1 MQTLI
6 ETGLDDKNFHIK
18 SNAPNYYHPGKSG
31 AIYQDSKSDKPIA
44 FFGEI
49 HPNIN
54 QKLQIKTEA
63 LILFEI
69 FLDRIEL
76 HKNKLKDQKN
86 KYEYSDFQKSERDFA
101 FIIDKNLNVQE
112 LVKIIYKIDNN
123 LIKNVKVFDLYE
135 GENIPSDKKSIALN
149 VTIQSLQKSLND
161 KDLEKINNLIISTVE
176 SKTGAKKLDPK
187 MSTIDNIRN
196 FAIIAHIDHGKSTIA
211 DRIIHKCG
219 GLTEREM
226 KAQVLDSMDIERERG
241 ITIKAQT
248 VKLNYKS
255 KDGKDYILNIIDT
268 PGHVDFSYEV
278 SRSLYACEGSILIV
292 DSTQGVEAQTLAN
305 VYQAMDTNHEIIPI
319 LNKIDLPASEIE
331 KTKNQIEEVI
341 GIDTSNSVPCSGK
354 TGEGI
359 DEILEKIIQTLPPPR
374 GNKNDI
380 LKCLLV
386 DSWYDSYLGVVI
398 LIRVIDGKIKKNM
411 KIKMMSTNQEHIVE
425 KVGVFTPKP
434 KDMDELNSGEIGFII
449 TGIKNLS
456 DTKVGDTICEA
467 NKPLKEA
474 LPGFK
479 PSKPVV
485 FCGLFPVDS
494 SEYQKLKDGLAKL
507 KLNDSSFSYEPESS
521 SALGLGFRCGFLGL
535 LHLEIITE
543 RLEREFDINL
553 LTTTPGVVYKVH
565 LNNDKVL
572 DLQNPSNLPDPTI
585 IKYIE
590 EPWIKATIITPDQY
604 LGPIIKICQNKRGI
618 QTNLNYSGNRA
629 VLNYEIPL
637 NEVVF
642 DFNDRLKSI
651 TSGYASFDY
660 EIIGHREGELVK
672 LSILVNGEPVDA
684 LAMMVHKDFA
694 QTIGREVCEK
704 LKDLIP
710 RHNFMIP
717 IQAAIGGKIIARETI
732 KGFKKDVLTKI
743 HGGGARDRK
752 RKLLDKQKKGKA
764 RSKQFG
770 KVEIPQEAFIGVLK
784 INKD

>member
-1 MQTLI
+1 MSSI
-6 ETGLDDKNFHIK
+6 E
-18 SNAPNYYHPGKSG
+18 
-31 AIYQDSKSDKPIA
+31 
-44 FFGEI
+44 
-49 HPNIN
+49 
-54 QKLQIKTEA
+54 
-63 LILFEI
+63 
-69 FLDRIEL
+69 
-76 HKNKLKDQKN
+76 
-86 KYEYSDFQKSERDFA
+86 
-101 FIIDKNLNVQE
+101 
-112 LVKIIYKIDNN
+112 
-123 LIKNVKVFDLYE
+123 
-135 GENIPSDKKSIALN
+135 
-149 VTIQSLQKSLND
+149 
-161 KDLEKINNLIISTVE
+161 
-176 SKTGAKKLDPK
+176 
-187 MSTIDNIRN
+187 NIRN

-219 GLTEREM
+219 GLTDREM

-255 KDGKDYILNIIDT
+255 KSGKEYILNIIDT

-305 VYQAMDTNHEIIPI
+305 VYQALDSNHEIIPI
-319 LNKIDLPASEIE
+319 LNKIDLPASDLDRSN
-331 KTKNQIEEVI
+331 KQIEDVI
-341 GIDTSNSVPCSGK
+341 GIDTKNSVPCSGK
-354 TGEGI
+354 TGEGV
-359 DEILEKIIQTLPPPR
+359 DEILEKIIEILPSPK
-374 GNKNDI
+374 GQINKK

-386 DSWYDSYLGVVI
+386 DSWYDTYLGVVI
-398 LIRVIDGKIKKNM
+398 LVRVIDGKLKKHM
-411 KIKMMSTNQEHIVE
+411 KIKMMSNNKEYFIE

-434 KDMDELNSGEIGFII
+434 DDVEELKAGEIGFIT
-449 TGIKNLS
+449 TGIKELS
-456 DTKVGDTICEA
+456 DTKVGDTICDA
-467 NKPLKEA
+467 NDPLNDA

-507 KLNDSSFSYEPESS
+507 KLNDASFTYEAETS

-535 LHLEIITE
+535 LHLEIVTE

-565 LNNDKVL
+565 MNNGEIKN
-572 DLQNPSNLPDPTI
+572 LQNPSNLPEPTF
-585 IKYIE
+585 IKMIE

-604 LGPIIKICQNKRGI
+604 LGSIMKLCQNKRGI
-618 QTNLNYSGNRA
+618 QTNLSYSGNRA
-629 VLNYEIPL
+629 VINYEIPL

-642 DFNDRLKSI
+642 DFNDRLKSM

-660 EIIGHREGELVK
+660 EIIGHKEGDLVK
-672 LSILVNGEPVDA
+672 MGILVNSEPVDA
-684 LAMMVHKDFA
+684 LAMMVHKNFA
-694 QTIGREVCEK
+694 QSIGRDVCEK

-784 INKD
+784 ISKE

>member
-1 MQTLI
+1 
-6 ETGLDDKNFHIK
+6 
-18 SNAPNYYHPGKSG
+18 
-31 AIYQDSKSDKPIA
+31 
-44 FFGEI
+44 
-49 HPNIN
+49 
-54 QKLQIKTEA
+54 
-63 LILFEI
+63 
-69 FLDRIEL
+69 
-76 HKNKLKDQKN
+76 
-86 KYEYSDFQKSERDFA
+86 
-101 FIIDKNLNVQE
+101 
-112 LVKIIYKIDNN
+112 
-123 LIKNVKVFDLYE
+123 
-135 GENIPSDKKSIALN
+135 
-149 VTIQSLQKSLND
+149 
-161 KDLEKINNLIISTVE
+161 
-176 SKTGAKKLDPK
+176 
-187 MSTIDNIRN
+187 
-196 FAIIAHIDHGKSTIA
+196 
-211 DRIIHKCG
+211 
-219 GLTEREM
+219 
-226 KAQVLDSMDIERERG
+226 MDIERERG

-248 VKLNYKS
+248 VKLNYKA
-255 KDGKDYILNIIDT
+255 KNGKEYILNIIDT

-305 VYQAMDTNHEIIPI
+305 VYQALDINHEIIPV
-319 LNKIDLPASEIE
+319 LNKIDLPASDLDR
-331 KTKNQIEEVI
+331 TKKQIEDVI
-341 GIDTSNSVPCSGK
+341 GIDTTNAVPCSGK

-359 DEILEKIIQTLPPPR
+359 DDILEQIVSTLPPPK
-374 GNKNDI
+374 GVAKEL

-386 DSWYDSYLGVVI
+386 DSWYDSYLGVII
-398 LIRVIDGKIKKNM
+398 LVRVIDGTLKKNM
-411 KIKMMSTNQEHIVE
+411 KIKMMSTDQEYIVE
-425 KVGVFTPKP
+425 KVGVFTPKA
-434 KDMDELNSGEIGFII
+434 KDIDELKSGEIGFII

-456 DTKVGDTICEA
+456 DTKVGDTICESQS
-467 NKPLKEA
+467 PLKKA

-507 KLNDSSFSYEPESS
+507 QLNDSSFSYEAESS

-565 LNNDKVL
+565 LNSGKIQN
-572 DLQNPSNLPDPTI
+572 LQNPSNLPDPTL
-585 IKYIE
+585 IKFIE

-604 LGPIIKICQNKRGI
+604 LGSIMKLCQNKRGI
-618 QTNLNYSGNRA
+618 QKNLNYSGNRA

-642 DFNDRLKSI
+642 DFNDRLKSM

-660 EIIGHREGELVK
+660 EIMGYKEGDLVK
-672 LSILVNGEPVDA
+672 LGILVNSEPVDA

-717 IQAAIGGKIIARETI
+717 VQAAIGGKIIARETI

-770 KVEIPQEAFIGVLK
+770 RVEIPQEAFIGVLK
-784 INKD
+784 INKEN

>member
-1 MQTLI
+1 M
-6 ETGLDDKNFHIK
+6 
-18 SNAPNYYHPGKSG
+18 S
-31 AIYQDSKSDKPIA
+31 
-44 FFGEI
+44 EI
-49 HPNIN
+49 DH
-54 QKLQIKTEA
+54 
-63 LILFEI
+63 
-69 FLDRIEL
+69 
-76 HKNKLKDQKN
+76 
-86 KYEYSDFQKSERDFA
+86 
-101 FIIDKNLNVQE
+101 
-112 LVKIIYKIDNN
+112 
-123 LIKNVKVFDLYE
+123 
-135 GENIPSDKKSIALN
+135 
-149 VTIQSLQKSLND
+149 
-161 KDLEKINNLIISTVE
+161 
-176 SKTGAKKLDPK
+176 
-187 MSTIDNIRN
+187 IRN

-226 KAQVLDSMDIERERG
+226 KDQVLDSMDIERERG

-255 KDGKDYILNIIDT
+255 KNGKNYILNIIDT

-305 VYQAMDTNHEIIPI
+305 VYQALDINHEIVPV
-319 LNKIDLPASEIE
+319 LNKIDLPASDID
-331 KTKNQIEEVI
+331 KAKKQIEDVI
-341 GIDTSNSVPCSGK
+341 GIDTKNAVSCSGK

-359 DEILEKIIQTLPPPR
+359 DNILEQIVETLPPPK
-374 GNKNDI
+374 GLEQND

-398 LIRVIDGKIKKNM
+398 LVRVIDGKIFKNM
-411 KIKMMSTNQEHIVE
+411 KIKMMSTNQDYIVE

-434 KDMDELNSGEIGFII
+434 KDVKELNSGEIGFII

-456 DTKVGDTICEA
+456 DTKVGDTICDA
-467 NKPLKEA
+467 NKPLNKA

-507 KLNDSSFSYEPESS
+507 KLNDSSFSYEAESS

-553 LTTTPGVVYKVH
+553 LTTTPGVVYKVY
-565 LNNDKVL
+565 LNKGDVIE
-572 DLQNPSNLPDPTI
+572 LQNPSSLPDPTHI
-585 IKYIE
+585 NFIE

-604 LGPIIKICQNKRGI
+604 LGSIIKICQDKRGI
-618 QTNLNYSGNRA
+618 QKNLTYSGNRA
-629 VLNYEIPL
+629 VINYELPL

-642 DFNDRLKSI
+642 DFNDRLKSM

-660 EIIGHREGELVK
+660 EIIEHREGDLVK
-672 LSILVNGEPVDA
+672 LGILVNTETVDA
-684 LAMMVHKDFA
+684 LSMMVHKDFA
-694 QTIGREVCEK
+694 QSIGREVCEK

-717 IQAAIGGKIIARETI
+717 VQAAIGGKIIARETI

-770 KVEIPQEAFIGVLK
+770 RVEIPQEAFIGVLK
-784 INKD
+784 ISKDN

>member
-1 MQTLI
+1 
-6 ETGLDDKNFHIK
+6 
-18 SNAPNYYHPGKSG
+18 
-31 AIYQDSKSDKPIA
+31 
-44 FFGEI
+44 
-49 HPNIN
+49 
-54 QKLQIKTEA
+54 
-63 LILFEI
+63 
-69 FLDRIEL
+69 
-76 HKNKLKDQKN
+76 
-86 KYEYSDFQKSERDFA
+86 
-101 FIIDKNLNVQE
+101 
-112 LVKIIYKIDNN
+112 
-123 LIKNVKVFDLYE
+123 
-135 GENIPSDKKSIALN
+135 
-149 VTIQSLQKSLND
+149 
-161 KDLEKINNLIISTVE
+161 
-176 SKTGAKKLDPK
+176 
-187 MSTIDNIRN
+187 MSTLDNIRN

-226 KAQVLDSMDIERERG
+226 KDQVLDSMDIERERG

-248 VKLNYKS
+248 VKLNYKA
-255 KDGKDYILNIIDT
+255 KDGKEYILNIIDT

-305 VYQAMDTNHEIIPI
+305 VYQALDINHEIIPV
-319 LNKIDLPASEIE
+319 LNKIDLPASDLDR
-331 KTKNQIEEVI
+331 TKKQIEDVI
-341 GIDTSNSVPCSGK
+341 GIDTSNAIPCSGK

-359 DEILEKIIQTLPPPR
+359 EDILESIVSSLPPPK
-374 GNKNDI
+374 GETKEQ

-386 DSWYDSYLGVVI
+386 DSWYDSYLGVII
-398 LIRVIDGKIKKNM
+398 LVRVIDGALKKNM
-411 KIKMMSTNQEHIVE
+411 KIKMMSTDQEYIVE
-425 KVGVFTPKP
+425 KVGVFTPKA
-434 KDMDELNSGEIGFII
+434 KDIEELKSGEIGFII

-467 NKPLKEA
+467 QSPLKKA

-507 KLNDSSFSYEPESS
+507 QLNDSSFSYEAESS

-565 LNNDKVL
+565 LNNGKVQ
-572 DLQNPSNLPDPTI
+572 DLQNPSNLPDPTL
-585 IKYIE
+585 IKLIE

-604 LGPIIKICQNKRGI
+604 LGSIMKLCQNKRGI
-618 QTNLNYSGNRA
+618 QKNLNYSDNRA

-642 DFNDRLKSI
+642 DFNDRLKSM

-660 EIIGHREGELVK
+660 EIMGHKEGDLVK
-672 LSILVNGEPVDA
+672 LGILVNSEPVDA

-694 QTIGREVCEK
+694 QIIGREVCEK

-717 IQAAIGGKIIARETI
+717 VQAAIGGKIIARETI

-770 KVEIPQEAFIGVLK
+770 RVEIPQEAFIGVLK
-784 INKD
+784 INKEK

>member
-1 MQTLI
+1 
-6 ETGLDDKNFHIK
+6 
-18 SNAPNYYHPGKSG
+18 
-31 AIYQDSKSDKPIA
+31 
-44 FFGEI
+44 
-49 HPNIN
+49 
-54 QKLQIKTEA
+54 
-63 LILFEI
+63 
-69 FLDRIEL
+69 
-76 HKNKLKDQKN
+76 
-86 KYEYSDFQKSERDFA
+86 
-101 FIIDKNLNVQE
+101 
-112 LVKIIYKIDNN
+112 
-123 LIKNVKVFDLYE
+123 
-135 GENIPSDKKSIALN
+135 
-149 VTIQSLQKSLND
+149 
-161 KDLEKINNLIISTVE
+161 
-176 SKTGAKKLDPK
+176 

-211 DRIIHKCG
+211 DRLIHRCG

-248 VKLNYKS
+248 VKLNFKS

-305 VYQAMDTNHEIIPI
+305 VYQALEINHEIIPV
-319 LNKIDLPASEIE
+319 LNKIDLPASDIE
-331 KTKNQIEEVI
+331 KTKNQIEDVI
-341 GIDTSNSVPCSGK
+341 GIDTSNAVSCSGK

-359 DEILEKIIQTLPPPR
+359 DKILEQIVEKLPPPK
-374 GNKNDI
+374 GQENND

-398 LIRVIDGKIKKNM
+398 LVRVIVGQIKKNM
-411 KIKMMSTNQEHIVE
+411 KIKMMSNNEEYIVE
-425 KVGVFTPKP
+425 KVGTFTPKP
-434 KDMDELNSGEIGFII
+434 KDMNLLQSGEIGFII

-456 DTKVGDTICEA
+456 DTKVGDTICDA

-507 KLNDSSFSYEPESS
+507 QLNDASFSYEAESS

-535 LHLEIITE
+535 LHLEIISE

-565 LNNDKVL
+565 LNNGDVK
-572 DLQNPSNLPDPTI
+572 DLQNPSSLPDPTF

-604 LGPIIKICQNKRGI
+604 LGPIIKLCQNKRGI
-618 QTNLNYSGNRA
+618 QTNLSYSGNRA
-629 VLNYEIPL
+629 VINYEIPL

-642 DFNDRLKSI
+642 DFNDRLKSM

-660 EIIGHREGELVK
+660 EIIGHREGDLVK
-672 LSILVNGEPVDA
+672 MSILVNSEPVDA
-684 LAMMVHKDFA
+684 LAMMIHKDFA
-694 QTIGREVCEK
+694 QTTGREVCEK
-704 LKDLIP
+704 LKELIP

-717 IQAAIGGKIIARETI
+717 LQAAIGGKIIARETI
-732 KGFKKDVLTKI
+732 KGFKKDVLT
-743 HGGGARDRK
+743 
-752 RKLLDKQKKGKA
+752 
-764 RSKQFG
+764 
-770 KVEIPQEAFIGVLK
+770 
-784 INKD
+784 

>member
-1 MQTLI
+1 MT
-6 ETGLDDKNFHIK
+6 
-18 SNAPNYYHPGKSG
+18 
-31 AIYQDSKSDKPIA
+31 
-44 FFGEI
+44 
-49 HPNIN
+49 
-54 QKLQIKTEA
+54 
-63 LILFEI
+63 
-69 FLDRIEL
+69 
-76 HKNKLKDQKN
+76 
-86 KYEYSDFQKSERDFA
+86 
-101 FIIDKNLNVQE
+101 
-112 LVKIIYKIDNN
+112 KIDH
-123 LIKNVKVFDLYE
+123 
-135 GENIPSDKKSIALN
+135 
-149 VTIQSLQKSLND
+149 
-161 KDLEKINNLIISTVE
+161 
-176 SKTGAKKLDPK
+176 
-187 MSTIDNIRN
+187 IRN

-211 DRIIHKCG
+211 DRIIHSCG

-248 VKLNYKS
+248 VKLNYKA
-255 KDGKDYILNIIDT
+255 KDGKEYILNIIDT

-305 VYQAMDTNHEIIPI
+305 VYQALDTKHEIVPV
-319 LNKIDLPASEIE
+319 LNKVDLPASDLE
-331 KTKNQIEEVI
+331 KTKKQIEEVI
-341 GIDTSNSVPCSGK
+341 GIDTENAIPCSGK

-359 DEILEKIIQTLPPPR
+359 EDILEQIIVSLPAPE
-374 GNKNDI
+374 GEKDAD

-386 DSWYDSYLGVVI
+386 DSWYDTYLGVVI
-398 LIRVIDGKIKKNM
+398 LVRVINGKISKNM
-411 KIKMMSTNQEHIVE
+411 KIKMMSTDQEYIIE
-425 KVGVFTPKP
+425 KVGVFTPKAT
-434 KDMDELNSGEIGFII
+434 DVNELNAGEIGFIT
-449 TGIKNLS
+449 TGIKILS
-456 DTKVGDTICEA
+456 ETKVGDTICDA
-467 NKPLKEA
+467 TKPPQEA

-494 SEYQKLKDGLAKL
+494 SEYQKLKDGLGKL
-507 KLNDSSFSYEPESS
+507 QLNDASFSYEAESS

-565 LNNDKVL
+565 MNKGDIIE
-572 DLQNPSNLPDPTI
+572 LQNPSSLPEPTL
-585 IKYIE
+585 IKFIE

-604 LGPIIKICQNKRGI
+604 LGPIIKVCQDKRGV
-618 QTNLNYSGNRA
+618 QTNLSYSGNRA

-642 DFNDRLKSI
+642 DFNDRLKSM

-660 EIIGHREGELVK
+660 EIIGHREGDLVK
-672 LSILVNGEPVDA
+672 LGILVNAEPVDA
-684 LAMMVHKDFA
+684 LSMMVHKDFA
-694 QTIGREVCEK
+694 QTVGREVCEK

-717 IQAAIGGKIIARETI
+717 VQAAIGGKIIARETI

-764 RSKQFG
+764 RGKQFG

-784 INKD
+784 INKDQ

>member
-1 MQTLI
+1 M
-6 ETGLDDKNFHIK
+6 DH
-18 SNAPNYYHPGKSG
+18 
-31 AIYQDSKSDKPIA
+31 
-44 FFGEI
+44 
-49 HPNIN
+49 
-54 QKLQIKTEA
+54 
-63 LILFEI
+63 
-69 FLDRIEL
+69 
-76 HKNKLKDQKN
+76 
-86 KYEYSDFQKSERDFA
+86 
-101 FIIDKNLNVQE
+101 
-112 LVKIIYKIDNN
+112 
-123 LIKNVKVFDLYE
+123 
-135 GENIPSDKKSIALN
+135 
-149 VTIQSLQKSLND
+149 
-161 KDLEKINNLIISTVE
+161 
-176 SKTGAKKLDPK
+176 
-187 MSTIDNIRN
+187 IRN

-211 DRIIHKCG
+211 DRIIHSCG

-248 VKLNYKS
+248 VKLNYKA
-255 KDGKDYILNIIDT
+255 KDGKEYILNIIDT

-305 VYQAMDTNHEIIPI
+305 VYQALDTKHEIVPV
-319 LNKIDLPASEIE
+319 LNKVDLPASDLE
-331 KTKNQIEEVI
+331 KTKKQIEEVI
-341 GIDTSNSVPCSGK
+341 GIDTENAIPCSGK

-359 DEILEKIIQTLPPPR
+359 EDILEQIIVSLPAPE
-374 GNKNDI
+374 GEKDAD

-386 DSWYDSYLGVVI
+386 DSWYDTYLGVVI
-398 LIRVIDGKIKKNM
+398 LVRVINGKISKNM
-411 KIKMMSTNQEHIVE
+411 KIKMMSTDQEYIIE
-425 KVGVFTPKP
+425 KVGVFTPKAT
-434 KDMDELNSGEIGFII
+434 DVNELNAGEIGFIT
-449 TGIKNLS
+449 TGIKILS
-456 DTKVGDTICEA
+456 ETKVGDTICDA
-467 NKPLKEA
+467 TKPPQEA

-494 SEYQKLKDGLAKL
+494 SEYQKLKDGLGKL
-507 KLNDSSFSYEPESS
+507 QLNDASFSYEAESS

-565 LNNDKVL
+565 MNKGDIIE
-572 DLQNPSNLPDPTI
+572 LQNPSSLPEPTL
-585 IKYIE
+585 IKFIE

-604 LGPIIKICQNKRGI
+604 LGAIIKVCQDKRGV
-618 QTNLNYSGNRA
+618 QTNLSYSGNRA

-642 DFNDRLKSI
+642 DFNDRLKSM

-660 EIIGHREGELVK
+660 EIIGHREGDLVK
-672 LSILVNGEPVDA
+672 LGILVNAEPVDA
-684 LAMMVHKDFA
+684 LSMMVHKDFA
-694 QTIGREVCEK
+694 QTVGREVCEK

-717 IQAAIGGKIIARETI
+717 VQAAIGGKIIARETI

-764 RSKQFG
+764 RGKQFG

-784 INKD
+784 INKE

>member
-1 MQTLI
+1 MDKI
-6 ETGLDDKNFHIK
+6 E
-18 SNAPNYYHPGKSG
+18 
-31 AIYQDSKSDKPIA
+31 
-44 FFGEI
+44 
-49 HPNIN
+49 
-54 QKLQIKTEA
+54 
-63 LILFEI
+63 
-69 FLDRIEL
+69 
-76 HKNKLKDQKN
+76 
-86 KYEYSDFQKSERDFA
+86 
-101 FIIDKNLNVQE
+101 
-112 LVKIIYKIDNN
+112 
-123 LIKNVKVFDLYE
+123 
-135 GENIPSDKKSIALN
+135 
-149 VTIQSLQKSLND
+149 
-161 KDLEKINNLIISTVE
+161 
-176 SKTGAKKLDPK
+176 
-187 MSTIDNIRN
+187 NIRN

-219 GLTEREM
+219 GLTDREM

-248 VKLNYKS
+248 VKLKYKS
-255 KDGKDYILNIIDT
+255 KNGKEYILNIIDT

-305 VYQAMDTNHEIIPI
+305 VYQALDMNHEIIPI
-319 LNKIDLPASEIE
+319 LNKIDLPASDLDRT
-331 KTKNQIEEVI
+331 TKQIEDVI
-341 GIDTSNSVPCSGK
+341 GIETSNAIPCSGK

-359 DEILEKIIQTLPPPR
+359 DDILENIVNHLPPPK
-374 GNKNDI
+374 GNKNNV

-386 DSWYDSYLGVVI
+386 DSWYDTYLGVVT
-398 LIRVIDGKIKKNM
+398 LVRVIDGKIIKNM
-411 KIKMMSTNQEHIVE
+411 KIKMMSTNQEYVVE
-425 KVGVFTPKP
+425 KVGVFTPKA
-434 KDMDELNSGEIGFII
+434 KDVNELYTGEIGYII

-456 DTKVGDTICEA
+456 DTKVGDTICEI
-467 NKPLKEA
+467 NKPLEKA

-494 SEYQKLKDGLAKL
+494 SDYQKLKDGLAKL
-507 KLNDSSFSYEPESS
+507 QLNDASFSFEPESS

-553 LTTTPGVVYKVH
+553 ITTTPGVVYKVH
-565 LNNDKVL
+565 LNNEKIL
-572 DLQNPSNLPDPTI
+572 ELQNPSNLPDPTI
-585 IKYIE
+585 IKFIE
-590 EPWIKATIITPDQY
+590 EPWIKATIITPDEY
-604 LGPIIKICQNKRGI
+604 LGSIIKLCQGKRGI
-618 QTNLNYSGNRA
+618 QTNLSYSGNRA

-642 DFNDRLKSI
+642 DFNDRLKSM

-660 EIIGHREGELVK
+660 EMLGHREGELVK
-672 LSILVNGEPVDA
+672 LSILVNTEQVDA

-694 QTIGREVCEK
+694 QSIGREVCEK

-743 HGGGARDRK
+743 HGGGALDRK
-752 RKLLDKQKKGKA
+752 RKLLEKQKKGKA
-764 RSKQFG
+764 RAKQFG

-784 INKD
+784 INKEK